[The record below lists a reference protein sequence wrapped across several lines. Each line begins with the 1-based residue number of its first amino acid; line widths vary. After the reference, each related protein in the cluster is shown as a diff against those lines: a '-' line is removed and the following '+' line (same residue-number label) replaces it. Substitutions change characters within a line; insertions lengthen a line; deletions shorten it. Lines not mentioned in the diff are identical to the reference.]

1 MAFPL
6 LVLLLFLYSLV
17 NFCLTILSIAWLSYR
32 YLRKHS
38 LFIVAK
44 LFPKSLRLLLM
55 IISKDGNQ
63 QKMLARELNSHGRLR
78 VVWAN
83 LTSLMGYSPS
93 SVTLLGNCQLST
105 KLFFYSTVIEL
116 HLGSD
121 CPAHLCT

>member
-1 MAFPL
+1 
-6 LVLLLFLYSLV
+6 
-17 NFCLTILSIAWLSYR
+17 
-32 YLRKHS
+32 
-38 LFIVAK
+38 
-44 LFPKSLRLLLM
+44 M

-78 VVWAN
+78 VVCAN

-121 CPAHLCT
+121 CPAHLCS

>member
-1 MAFPL
+1 MVFPL

-17 NFCLTILSIAWLSYR
+17 NFCLTILYIAWLSYR

-44 LFPKSLRLLLM
+44 LSPKSLRLLLVV
-55 IISKDGNQ
+55 ISKDGNQ
-63 QKMLARELNSHGRLR
+63 QKMLARELNSHGRLK

-93 SVTLLGNCQLST
+93 SVTLLGNGQLST

-116 HLGSD
+116 HLASD
-121 CPAHLCT
+121 CPAHLCS